1 MATREEILEEIRK
14 LDVAIAGLQS
24 DLRSPTID
32 ATTRNTTMNLIA
44 STIGLL
50 TVEKQRL
57 LFFDQQGKFLHIFP
71 LFVPNLL
78 DVIHCPTSFDISTSP
93 IQVRRL
99 LKVRGDGNRFDFE
112 FHALTEYSFVLP
124 IFGSYRWSGNLF
136 DRFALMKLF
145 FS

>member
-57 LFFDQQGKFLHIFP
+57 LFFDQQGEIHLTFP

-78 DVIHCPTSFDISTSP
+78 DVILCPISFDVSSFTIHRTS
-93 IQVRRL
+93 
-99 LKVRGDGNRFDFE
+99 
-112 FHALTEYSFVLP
+112 
-124 IFGSYRWSGNLF
+124 
-136 DRFALMKLF
+136 
-145 FS
+145 